1 MKCQHCGKN
10 EATFYYKSNING
22 AVMEQHLCA
31 DCARELGYADGMA
44 NVFSGFGS
52 FNRSLFG
59 GFDDLFAPMPALA
72 GNFFEPFEA
81 MDRQFARMFPQLGS
95 GSAAASQPAQAAPA
109 QSASGNDL
117 VSEEEH
123 RKLDRERRMNA
134 LRTELNQAIQTE
146 NFERAAQL
154 RDQIHGLESQQ

>member
-22 AVMEQHLCA
+22 NVTEQHLCGE
-31 DCARELGYADGMA
+31 CARELGYAGNIEQSFA
-44 NVFSGFGS
+44 NFG
-52 FNRSLFG
+52 RSMFG
-59 GFDDLFAPMPALA
+59 GFDSLFAPMPALA

-81 MDRQFARMFPQLGS
+81 MNRSFGKMFPMLGS
-95 GSAAASQPAQAAPA
+95 GMAQMPEAAAQSAPA
-109 QSASGNDL
+109 ASASGNDL

-123 RKLDRERRMNA
+123 RKLDQERRINA
-134 LRTELNQAIQTE
+134 LRHEMQQAVASE

-154 RDQIHGLESQQ
+154 RDQIHGLEQQN